1 LTVLALVAAFIFPPV
16 ARTILAPGCGDPV
29 LSNRN
34 SHGDCQMNLRDKYG
48 PTYPCDDDIYMSILD
63 EAMERIIES
72 EVKPSSIELAL
83 YVISRL
89 GLDPKDLGPVE
100 ELAATQLVMA
110 KDPQTVAG
118 YLAKRARRG
127 AAASAR

>member
-1 LTVLALVAAFIFPPV
+1 
-16 ARTILAPGCGDPV
+16 
-29 LSNRN
+29 
-34 SHGDCQMNLRDKYG
+34 MNLRDKYG